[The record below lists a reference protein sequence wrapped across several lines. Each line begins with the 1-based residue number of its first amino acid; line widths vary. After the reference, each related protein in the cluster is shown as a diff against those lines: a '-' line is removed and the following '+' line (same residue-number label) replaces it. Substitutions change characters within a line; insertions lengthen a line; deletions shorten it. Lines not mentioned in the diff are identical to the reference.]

1 MKLTFVGDMK
11 KNKTLLQIGLE
22 LSFLTY
28 YMVIYKIIHVY
39 YLNKSH
45 NLYKINVIKIIRE
58 WSLQSPY
65 KGLKKDNS
73 KPVWN
78 QTFSQQKNH
87 LLPLEIQRNIII
99 GDDLA
104 IVKKV
109 MMLKEITNLNC
120 KIHKRKSNCRNTK
133 GQNGCK
139 QNKSCREFFFAINFP

>member
-1 MKLTFVGDMK
+1 M
-11 KNKTLLQIGLE
+11 LQIGLE

-58 WSLQSPY
+58 WSIQSPY

-87 LLPLEIQRNIII
+87 LLPPEIQRNIII

-104 IVKKV
+104 TVKKV
-109 MMLKEITNLNC
+109 MMLEEITNLNC
-120 KIHKRKSNCRNTK
+120 EFIKENLRARLVHCNDYYMGIGINITRNTL
-133 GQNGCK
+133 
-139 QNKSCREFFFAINFP
+139 S

>member
-1 MKLTFVGDMK
+1 
-11 KNKTLLQIGLE
+11 
-22 LSFLTY
+22 
-28 YMVIYKIIHVY
+28 MVIYKIIRVY

-45 NLYKINVIKIIRE
+45 DLYKISVTKIIRE

-65 KGLKKDNS
+65 KRLKKDNS
-73 KPVWN
+73 KLVWN

-87 LLPLEIQRNIII
+87 LLPPEIQRYIII

-120 KIHKRKSNCRNTK
+120 EIHKRKSNCRNMK
-133 GQNGCK
+133 G
-139 QNKSCREFFFAINFP
+139 

>member
-1 MKLTFVGDMK
+1 MT
-11 KNKTLLQIGLE
+11 KT
-22 LSFLTY
+22 
-28 YMVIYKIIHVY
+28 IH
-39 YLNKSH
+39 
-45 NLYKINVIKIIRE
+45 E
-58 WSLQSPY
+58 WSLQSSY

-73 KPVWN
+73 KPIWN

-120 KIHKRKSNCRNTK
+120 KIHKRKSNCWNT
-133 GQNGCK
+133 N
-139 QNKSCREFFFAINFP
+139 